1 MVRYLY
7 LQLDLR
13 GGGADISHT
22 HTRAHARTDYLRSE
36 TDNFLFIAGAKAN
49 LKTVY
54 IIYIYVFRLLS
65 STHIVH
71 SE

>member
-1 MVRYLY
+1 MLRYLY
-7 LQLDLR
+7 LQLDLCGR
-13 GGGADISHT
+13 STECHT
-22 HTRAHARTDYLRSE
+22 HTCAQNFLRSE
-36 TDNFLFIAGAKAN
+36 TDNFLFMAGAKAN

-65 STHIVH
+65 SIVH